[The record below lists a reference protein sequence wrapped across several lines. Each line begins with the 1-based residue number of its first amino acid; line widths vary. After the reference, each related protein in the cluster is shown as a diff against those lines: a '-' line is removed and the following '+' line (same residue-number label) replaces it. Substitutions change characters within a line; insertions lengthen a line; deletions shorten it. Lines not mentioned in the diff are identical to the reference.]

1 MDKRSTVASA
11 HGRID
16 GMDSRLVKLEV
27 QLEERWL
34 ETLHRMRRLEHV
46 VLGTAAATIALL
58 ITLLVE

>member
-1 MDKRSTVASA
+1 MDKRTVASA

-16 GMDSRLVKLEV
+16 GLDSRLVKLEV
-27 QLEERWL
+27 QLEERWGQ
-34 ETLHRMRRLEHV
+34 TLHRMRRLEHV